1 MLGFE
6 PRDGCL
12 RNQLALNRKRSGV
25 SLCAAKDV
33 IMRPTTTTA
42 LALAGTALALPA
54 GVALAETNDDPP
66 SPAESALAAPF
77 AGHLTMTAQMR
88 AERRKVLVERL
99 TPRVIRTERKT
110 ARIKGVDFSERARER
125 RLRGSSPA
133 ELRDE
138 LGKSR
143 RELRRAERAPA
154 TASGAAAPPHL
165 EAIAAC
171 ESGGDYSANTGNGFY
186 GAFQFTQETW
196 ASVGGTGNPAAA
208 SPAEQNKRAAMLYA
222 QQGSSPWPVCGQ

>member
-1 MLGFE
+1 
-6 PRDGCL
+6 
-12 RNQLALNRKRSGV
+12 
-25 SLCAAKDV
+25 
-33 IMRPTTTTA
+33 MRPTTTTA
-42 LALAGTALALPA
+42 LAIAGTALALPA

-88 AERRKVLVERL
+88 AERRELLVDRL

-110 ARIKGVDFSERARER
+110 ARIKGVDFSERAQQR

-133 ELRDE
+133 KLRDE

-143 RELRRAERAPA
+143 RELRSAERATAAPA
-154 TASGAAAPPHL
+154 TASGAATPPHL

-171 ESGGDYSANTGNGFY
+171 ESGGNYSANTGNGFF
-186 GAFQFTQETW
+186 GAYQFTQSTW

-208 SPAEQNKRAAMLYA
+208 SPAEQDRRAAMLYA